1 MFRLVPVEPKLEP
14 NVFIFLRTS
23 ISFLVLCLSSSAL
36 AAETWDCSYVAPG
49 EPWIAKKHGTVE
61 IADKDIY
68 WKLDEIDFENG
79 KMSIPSTS
87 VRYSLVENNKAG
99 AIGIQ
104 ASATIEKLVGSE
116 VTADVLLLD
125 KAKMTLRIGL
135 VGMYPSH
142 DLLTG
147 TCRPT

>member
-1 MFRLVPVEPKLEP
+1 VQSKLERD
-14 NVFIFLRTS
+14 VSIFRIIS
-23 ISFLVLCLSSSAL
+23 ISFLVLCLSSSAF
-36 AAETWDCSYVAPG
+36 AAESWDCSYVAPG

-61 IADKDIY
+61 ITDKDIY

-87 VRYSLVENNKAG
+87 VRYSLVENNEVG
-99 AIGIQ
+99 AVGVH
-104 ASATIEKLVGSE
+104 AAATIEKLVGSD
-116 VTADVLLLD
+116 VGADVLLLD
-125 KAKMTLRIGL
+125 KVKKTLRIGL

-147 TCRPT
+147 ICRPK